1 MAASPGDLVMESG
14 RSVLIVPPLMDHMF
28 ANRIVVAWKDTREAR
43 RAVWDSL
50 PFLKRADV
58 VFVVA
63 IGDNDRKEAA
73 NDVSAY
79 LARHGIASR
88 ALLRGI
94 PDSTV
99 AEDILQVAND
109 EGANL
114 IVSGAY
120 GHSRVH
126 EWIFGGVTRAL
137 LNDAPVC
144 CLMSH

>member
-1 MAASPGDLVMESG
+1 MAVSPGALIMESG
-14 RSVLIVPPLMDHMF
+14 RPILVVPPLRDHVF
-28 ANRIVVAWKDTREAR
+28 ANRILIAWKDTREAR

-63 IGDNDRKEAA
+63 IGGNDRKETA

-79 LARHGIASR
+79 LARHGITSR
-88 ALLRGI
+88 TLLR
-94 PDSTV
+94 STPHGSV
-99 AEDILQVAND
+99 AEDILQVADD

-120 GHSRVH
+120 GHSRSR
-126 EWIFGGVTRAL
+126 EWMFGGVTRDL